1 MTIKHIIFVT
11 VAVCFCT
18 VSQAQRNTGY
28 DNYNRIG
35 IQGGLSIFDIKTND
49 LITESRTGVTGGFT
63 TRGAF
68 RNNFD
73 FIYGLNFLSNQIRVR
88 GVNSLP
94 TGGVLDTQL
103 IDYTIIGA
111 QINFLL
117 SYNIVKKHLSIEA
130 GPMLNVNSKMELK
143 NEQFENYI
151 IEGYTT
157 ITAKNVEDISTF
169 NGVGYVGVT
178 AGLESFR
185 IIVNYQYGFTNILG
199 NLNKKN
205 LENKNFKGNSSTAT
219 VAAVIYF

>member
-103 IDYTIIGA
+103 IELSLKHIERC
-111 QINFLL
+111 LL
-117 SYNIVKKHLSIEA
+117 REYWC
-130 GPMLNVNSKMELK
+130 M
-143 NEQFENYI
+143 
-151 IEGYTT
+151 
-157 ITAKNVEDISTF
+157 
-169 NGVGYVGVT
+169 
-178 AGLESFR
+178 
-185 IIVNYQYGFTNILG
+185 
-199 NLNKKN
+199 
-205 LENKNFKGNSSTAT
+205 SSS
-219 VAAVIYF
+219 